1 MVRLPHD
8 WENIQRSQLNP
19 LLSSLPLSSLDT
31 LSFPLAHTHTYRQTC
46 SAYSV
51 SPSLFQCSV
60 KRVILSSFTYLREEF
75 PALVMIRHRSSLIK
89 WRKSSPKLTKEE
101 ILTECSFCKKP
112 AGFRGKAIV
121 SVALKD
127 TTSPWW
133 LKANSH
139 WSFAVIMFMYKL
151 YYFEMP
157 DPKKVQY
164 VQCLQSVLYSTS
176 CPTVKYHH
184 RSVTMPI
191 LSNFWLDFRHSFSS
205 NTDNSDIMI

>member
-19 LLSSLPLSSLDT
+19 ILSSLPRSYLDT
-31 LSFPLAHTHTYRQTC
+31 LSFPLSHTHTYRQTC

-89 WRKSSPKLTKEE
+89 RRKSSPKLTKEE

-112 AGFRGKAIV
+112 AGFRRKAIV
-121 SVALKD
+121 DIALND
-127 TTSPWW
+127 TTTSYW
-133 LKANSH
+133 LFLLRQIINMLVL
-139 WSFAVIMFMYKL
+139 WSKYIHSLKLMFKI

-157 DPKKVQY
+157 WSQKDGYKGNNFCSQFYTVHH
-164 VQCLQSVLYSTS
+164 VLQ
-176 CPTVKYHH
+176 
-184 RSVTMPI
+184 
-191 LSNFWLDFRHSFSS
+191 
-205 NTDNSDIMI
+205 